1 MCILELIAITCYT
14 FITRQRQ
21 RTKEWRGKRKGKKKR
36 NRRILLTF
44 SFLAG
49 PYIYFTCF
57 LMDVVQPVCTNLR
70 YSSMECKGTYPELQ
84 SAIRLLVYVN
94 WAWNFVAWHPM
105 LLPPTP
111 LVDCCHRLTDWRTVY
126 LKTNPLARK
135 RGRERNVCGI
145 FVFDDNEQRKKER
158 KKGRG
163 KLDLE
168 PKLQTNRWYNFWQSR
183 AYSLCTFTFL
193 AKNIFTREPIS
204 YKRASLK
211 KIIALPEHNNNI
223 FWDGLNCNL
232 NFCVCICRYEWTNQL
247 VRPCTVFVSVVSH
260 MIISC
265 TTSSAF
271 STTS

>member
-1 MCILELIAITCYT
+1 
-14 FITRQRQ
+14 
-21 RTKEWRGKRKGKKKR
+21 
-36 NRRILLTF
+36 
-44 SFLAG
+44 
-49 PYIYFTCF
+49 
-57 LMDVVQPVCTNLR
+57 
-70 YSSMECKGTYPELQ
+70 
-84 SAIRLLVYVN
+84 
-94 WAWNFVAWHPM
+94 M

-158 KKGRG
+158 KEGRKGEIRSG
-163 KLDLE
+163 AKTPDQQVIQFLTVSLV
-168 PKLQTNRWYNFWQSR
+168 F
-183 AYSLCTFTFL
+183 LCTFTFL

-211 KIIALPEHNNNI
+211 KIIALPEHNNNT